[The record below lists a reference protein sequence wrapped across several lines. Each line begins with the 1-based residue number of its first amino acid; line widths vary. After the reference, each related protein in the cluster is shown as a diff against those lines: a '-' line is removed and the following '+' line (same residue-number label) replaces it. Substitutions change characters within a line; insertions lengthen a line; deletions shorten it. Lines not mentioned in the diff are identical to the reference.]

1 MFRILFK
8 PWKSELIQKLRCQ
21 LSVPH
26 FSLQCANM
34 GRSLNLPKTSHL
46 LPRTSGNEEYTFYLV
61 YKTFLMSKRQNFGL
75 LKTFFENMHFD
86 SDRHFDSGIPVLV
99 KQSIIIIQA
108 INTQFKNCRVITK
121 IPCLQAN
128 WAPSIEN
135 YFEYHLKFNL

>member
-1 MFRILFK
+1 MLRILFK

-86 SDRHFDSGIPVLV
+86 SDRHFDSGIPVHLLISKNV
-99 KQSIIIIQA
+99 LSNSFTYGKI
-108 INTQFKNCRVITK
+108 FKCVY
-121 IPCLQAN
+121 
-128 WAPSIEN
+128 N
-135 YFEYHLKFNL
+135 YTTASRNLNIFFYK